1 MASLLRAS
9 PLAQLAE
16 QSIASSVYDAAIIA
30 DQTSLQ
36 RFACFTH
43 HQNAMDKRFYETLLS
58 WTSWARQETKG
69 FDRSLYMYVD
79 DSDGSGRA
87 IVAPPA

>member
-36 RFACFTH
+36 RFACFTY
-43 HQNAMDKRFYETLLS
+43 HQNAMDERFYENAPQLDQLGS
-58 WTSWARQETKG
+58 SRK
-69 FDRSLYMYVD
+69 
-79 DSDGSGRA
+79 DSIEVCR
-87 IVAPPA
+87 